1 MMDITLEHIEKIWN
15 ESVDQKRYHFEK
27 ISEAM
32 RGRIEN
38 YSLALIEHLSPKKD
52 SVEWENIEQGDTVEL
67 TDNSG
72 DTYILK
78 VKDILLEEGIIVAG
92 TRSFEFE
99 EIVEKKLVIYPMD
112 PLPTEIGSVIAITEI
127 NEEKLDNPVIASF
140 HGDRW
145 IDFRGETVETETIT
159 RWADPKFA
167 FINKAGKTVEITQE
181 TEEIHEQEP
190 SIETEEI
197 SEDGENTRAL
207 EEESH
212 STITPVSM
220 VGNTQPVPLESE
232 DIYDNDPAES
242 EAVNSQDSEI
252 NAWNEV
258 IEIRGDDTPTE
269 PIQTEESVE
278 EYGEDSLPEADSF
291 TDESPTEPLH
301 INGEDRILILE
312 RDRATLRSF
321 LNLEYGWNDGSGREI
336 SEKAVQT
343 AEDIL
348 EKLSDMEVYHEI
360 RPMEDGGLFIRWNDG
375 LDRTLTIIVSMFGVC
390 SVTEQKWNTPEGSGN
405 YEILSQWDAV
415 FDTKRVD
422 EIARDSLATFPG
434 AVRSH

>member
-1 MMDITLEHIEKIWN
+1 MDITLEHIEKIWN

-32 RGRIEN
+32 RGRIES

-127 NEEKLDNPVIASF
+127 NDEKLDNPVIASF

-145 IDFRGETVETETIT
+145 INFRGETVETETIT

-181 TEEIHEQEP
+181 TEGALEQEP
-190 SIETEEI
+190 SVETEEI
-197 SEDGENTRAL
+197 SEDGENTRVL

-212 STITPVSM
+212 STIAPVSM
-220 VGNTQPVPLESE
+220 EGNTQPVPLEPE
-232 DIYDNDPAES
+232 EVYDKDPEES
-242 EAVNSQDSEI
+242 ETINSQDSEI

-258 IEIRGDDTPTE
+258 VEIRGDNTPTE
-269 PIQTEESVE
+269 PIQTEE
-278 EYGEDSLPEADSF
+278 YGEDSLPETDSF
-291 TDESPTEPLH
+291 TDEIPTEPLRV
-301 INGEDRILILE
+301 NGEDRFTILE
-312 RDRATLRSF
+312 RDRETLRSF
-321 LNLEYGWNDGSGREI
+321 LNLEYGWNSGSGREI
-336 SEKAVQT
+336 SEKAVHT

-348 EKLSDMEVYHEI
+348 EKLSDMEIYHEI

-375 LDRTLTIIVSMFGVC
+375 MDRTLTIVVSMFGVC
-390 SVTEQKWNTPEGSGN
+390 SVTEQKWDTPEGSGN